1 LNCCILEKFKCCPF
15 KERGKIWERE
25 RRKMWNLVVMFRVLV
40 LMKAKL
46 SSEEATL
53 RRFIRWLFHFYLP
66 NLAYI
71 LFIIITIIIIIII
84 IFAGIYYLEQEK
96 AKVWI
101 LKEFIERRLRQY
113 KNSEWKKNVRI
124 GRAFHWR
131 FFFQI
136 SERSLAGDQWET
148 PLVPSSAATLPAKP
162 VNEKRKMTRKS
173 LIKRRKK
180 NSAIQKFLHPLYPSP
195 PSQRVNR

>member
-1 LNCCILEKFKCCPF
+1 ME
-15 KERGKIWERE
+15 EERE
-25 RRKMWNLVVMFRVLV
+25 NRPR
-40 LMKAKL
+40 
-46 SSEEATL
+46 
-53 RRFIRWLFHFYLP
+53 IP
-66 NLAYI
+66 LA
-71 LFIIITIIIIIII
+71 
-84 IFAGIYYLEQEK
+84 
-96 AKVWI
+96 
-101 LKEFIERRLRQY
+101 
-113 KNSEWKKNVRI
+113 
-124 GRAFHWR
+124 